1 MALAPHRLAA
11 LALLLLAAPVLSA
24 CATLSEAECR
34 VGDWYSIGQTDGY
47 HGRPAARLAD
57 HAAACTDYGIMPDR
71 AAYTAGREDGLRQYC
86 QPARGYR
93 EGLAGNGYAGVCPL
107 GQERGF
113 LTGFEAGRE
122 VADVAAQAERVERRI
137 DLLEQA
143 LDENAAGRHAA
154 LDALEA
160 GGGSD
165 ARDLLRR
172 LEFQERDIR
181 DDIDDLE
188 DDLFHLRRA
197 EDRLR
202 ADYARRFGV
211 AR

>member
-1 MALAPHRLAA
+1 MALPIRSLAA
-11 LALLLLAAPVLSA
+11 MGLLLLAGPLLSA

-34 VGDWYSIGQTDGY
+34 VGDWYSIGQADGY
-47 HGRPAARLAD
+47 NGRPAARLAD
-57 HAAACTDYGIMPDR
+57 HAAACGDYGIAPDQ
-71 AAYTAGREDGLRQYC
+71 AAYAAGREDGLRQYC

-113 LTGFEAGRE
+113 LSGFEAGRE
-122 VADVAAQAERVERRI
+122 VAEVAARAHRLEERI
-137 DLLEQA
+137 DLLERA
-143 LDENAAGRHAA
+143 LAENAAGREAA

-165 ARDLLRR
+165 ARDVLRR

-188 DDLFHLRRA
+188 DDLFHLRRV

-202 ADYARRFGV
+202 LDYGRRFGTL
-211 AR
+211 R